1 MSFQLE
7 IFHEWLVDNRSSL
20 HLGKTESILF
30 GTRDKLRDASISIT
44 CNGTAITSVSAV
56 KYMGIKLD
64 SLFSG
69 ELHIIIKG
77 DLTKVAAR
85 LSFLYQNSPK
95 VLSHCV
101 ILSFNRILTI
111 VVQPG
116 TQV

>member
-1 MSFQLE
+1 M
-7 IFHEWLVDNRSSL
+7 
-20 HLGKTESILF
+20 G
-30 GTRDKLRDASISIT
+30 RDKLRDASISIT

-69 ELHIIIKG
+69 ELHIKG
-77 DLTKVAAR
+77 DLTMVAAR

-95 VLSHCV
+95 DLSHCV

-116 TQV
+116 TQF

>member
-1 MSFQLE
+1 MRDSKP
-7 IFHEWLVDNRSSL
+7 WLVSNHLSL

-56 KYMGIKLD
+56 KYMGTKLD

-69 ELHIIIKG
+69 ELHIKG

-116 TQV
+116 TQF